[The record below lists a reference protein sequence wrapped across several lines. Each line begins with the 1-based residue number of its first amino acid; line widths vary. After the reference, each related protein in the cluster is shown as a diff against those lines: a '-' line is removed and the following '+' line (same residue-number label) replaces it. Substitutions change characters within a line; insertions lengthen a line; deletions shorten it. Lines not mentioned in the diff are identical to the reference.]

1 MALTTSTT
9 TTGAPARLMKHSR
22 LSVILLAVPAVLL
35 YCTSLHYAPIYLMH
49 DEVIYALTARSIAL
63 TGRDLNGEF
72 LPALFHIINRY
83 GSYYVTPMVIYS
95 TALFLRVL
103 PFTDAVIRMPSALIG
118 VADVVLT
125 YLVAIRIFKRES
137 LALAAAAL
145 LALTPAHFIHARI
158 ASDLI
163 YPVPLAL
170 GWLLCLATFVDE
182 DRPWMLFAST
192 SILGIG
198 MFSYLASVGTMP
210 IFAVLT
216 LLVLA
221 AYRKPALAYGVSA
234 AGFAWP
240 LAALAVWLALH
251 HAQYA
256 ELLRLYPVYESG
268 GVNPVRGLLRLL
280 AYFNFSVRINTYY
293 EFFNPAF
300 LFFSGDASILSSTRQ
315 AGVFLYPL
323 FVLLPIG
330 IYRIVTVDQPP
341 IRRLV
346 LAAFL
351 LSPVPAVL
359 LLDVTIHRALVMLP
373 LGVLIAT
380 CGLEWLWVRQGGYRA
395 AGVFLLALVLVLF
408 VQFHRDY
415 MSGYRARSSF
425 WFGRDMRGAFA
436 QVLARERPGVAA
448 PIYLSQNILWIDSYW
463 RMYLI
468 QSGREDLL
476 ERTVYFDPKAL
487 DVSVLPAGTAI
498 IADSDDAAVNEPVKQ
513 GSLRRLAMVSEPDGT
528 PSFVVAER

>member
-1 MALTTSTT
+1 MN
-9 TTGAPARLMKHSR
+9 HSR
-22 LSVILLAVPAVLL
+22 LSVILLAGAAILI

-49 DEVIYALTARSIAL
+49 DEVVYALTARSIAL
-63 TGRDLNGEF
+63 TGRDLNGEL
-72 LPALFHIINRY
+72 LPALFHIVNRY
-83 GSYYVTPMVIYS
+83 GSYYVTPVVIYS
-95 TALFLRVL
+95 TALFLKFL

-118 VADVVLT
+118 VTDVVLM
-125 YLVAIRIFKRES
+125 YFVALRIFRRES
-137 LALAAAAL
+137 LALAAATL

-163 YPVPLAL
+163 YPVPFAL

-210 IFAVLT
+210 IFAALT
-216 LLVLA
+216 ALVLA
-221 AYRKPALAYGVSA
+221 VCRKPARAYVIAA

-240 LAALAVWLALH
+240 LAALAGWLATH
-251 HAQYA
+251 SAQYA
-256 ELLRLYPVYESG
+256 ELLRLYPVYDS
-268 GVNPVRGLLRLL
+268 GVNPARALLRLL
-280 AYFNFSVRINTYY
+280 VYFNFSVRINTYY

-300 LFFSGDASILSSTRQ
+300 LFFSGDASILSSTRLT
-315 AGVFLYPL
+315 GVFLYPL
-323 FVLLPIG
+323 FALLPIG
-330 IYRIVTVDQPP
+330 MYRIVTGDQSP

-359 LLDVTIHRALVMLP
+359 LLDVTIHRVLVMLP

-380 CGLEWLWVRQGGYRA
+380 CGLEWLWVSKGGYRA
-395 AGVFLLALVLVLF
+395 AGVFLLALVLALF

-436 QVLARERPGVAA
+436 HVVARQRPGVAA
-448 PIYLSQNILWIDSYW
+448 PVYLSQDILWIDSYW
-463 RMYLI
+463 RLYLI
-468 QSGREDLL
+468 QNGREDLL
-476 ERTVYFDPKAL
+476 ERTVYFKPKAL
-487 DVSVLPAGTAI
+487 DVSVLPSGTAI
-498 IADSDDAAVNEPVKQ
+498 IADSDDAAVNEPVKR